1 MRRRGGVKN
10 NNGKLILLVEDN
22 EQIMDGNSRMLE
34 RHGYET
40 ISALTLEGARAATFA
55 DARAAT
61 FADARAVTLEG
72 ARAATRGRRPDVI
85 VLDIMLPDGNGLDF
99 IRELREV
106 EKIGVP
112 VLLLTGLATKEDIL
126 LGLKSGGDDYLAKPY
141 DFDELLARV
150 EALLRRSERVP
161 EVITKGRLSLDVTAG
176 VASMDGLDLLLTQ
189 KEFALL
195 LVFVQNEGRFVDGV
209 YLYEK
214 VWKAPMAGNSGAVRK
229 TVSAL
234 RGKIKGSGWAITWTK
249 GKGYLFGR

>member
-1 MRRRGGVKN
+1 VKN
-10 NNGKLILLVEDN
+10 NSGKLILLVEDN

-34 RHGYET
+34 RHGYQT
-40 ISALTLEGARAATFA
+40 ISALTLEGARALTFA
-55 DARAAT
+55 YARAQT
-61 FADARAVTLEG
+61 GGRTPDA
-72 ARAATRGRRPDVI
+72 I

-99 IRELREV
+99 MRELREV
-106 EKIGVP
+106 EKSGVP

-150 EALLRRSERVP
+150 EALLRRAERVP
-161 EVITKGRLSLDVTAG
+161 EVITIGRLSLDVTAG
-176 VASMDGLDLLLTQ
+176 VAGLDGLDLLLTQ

-195 LVFVQNEGRFVDGV
+195 LVFAQNEGRFTDGA

-214 VWKAPMAGNSGAVRK
+214 VWKAPMAGNSGVVRK

-234 RGKIKGSGWAITWTK
+234 RGKIKGSGWAITWAK
-249 GKGYLFGR
+249 GKGYFFGRE